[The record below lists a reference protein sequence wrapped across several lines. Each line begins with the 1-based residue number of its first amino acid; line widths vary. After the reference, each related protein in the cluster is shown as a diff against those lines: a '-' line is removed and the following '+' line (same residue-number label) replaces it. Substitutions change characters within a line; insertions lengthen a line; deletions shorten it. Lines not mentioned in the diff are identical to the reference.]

1 MHTYFVMPNN
11 GIDYKVDAD
20 YIEPNGGWLLFYKS
34 GEHIPLLVHACS
46 VHTTQYVHLSA
57 K

>member
-46 VHTTQYVHLSA
+46 VHTTQYVQLST